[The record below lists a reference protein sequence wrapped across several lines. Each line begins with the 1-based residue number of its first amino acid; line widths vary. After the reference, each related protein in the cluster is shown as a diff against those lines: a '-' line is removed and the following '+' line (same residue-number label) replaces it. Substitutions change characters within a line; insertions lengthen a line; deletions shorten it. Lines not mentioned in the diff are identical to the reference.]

1 MYSAGGSIDSWF
13 DIQNG
18 QLGSKGAGAI
28 STHIE
33 TIGNGWYRCSVLLT
47 NNISDF
53 RVYVSNGN
61 NSFLSDVGDS
71 VYIQDAMLNQGLVAY
86 PYIETTT
93 APVAGGILE
102 DMPRLDWSGSC
113 PSLLLEPS
121 RTNLVTNSEYITQPV
136 NGTNTYNQGISPEGV
151 NNAVKYTAD
160 STFPNI
166 RFSGI
171 SITAGT
177 QYTFSCF
184 VKYVG
189 YQWMYINFNAGFTN
203 DFTDD
208 CWFDVQN
215 GLVGTIGS
223 SITNES
229 IEDYGNGWYRISA
242 TSAATSTGTGQIRL
256 HNTGGDNVN
265 TLPSNETG
273 LHNLIYGAQLEQDA
287 TYPTSYIPT
296 YGVSQTRLADICDR
310 GSNLAYTGAYTLY
323 MEFELTKDE
332 VYFLSN
338 TSLAYRLF
346 LEKDDAY
353 FKFGSSNVFFQDMF
367 DWSAALGTNI
377 KMLIYK
383 NGTDAAMFVNGT
395 KYTPSAN
402 TLTTGNEVL
411 DWRYIN
417 YTTTANRQEQ
427 AYIKQLVEFETA
439 LSDDECIA
447 LTTI

>member
-1 MYSAGGSIDSWF
+1 LDRFI
-13 DIQNG
+13 
-18 QLGSKGAGAI
+18 
-28 STHIE
+28 
-33 TIGNGWYRCSVLLT
+33 
-47 NNISDF
+47 
-53 RVYVSNGN
+53 
-61 NSFLSDVGDS
+61 
-71 VYIQDAMLNQGLVAY
+71 YIQDAMLNQGLVAY

-102 DMPRLDWSGSC
+102 DMPRLDYSNGSC
-113 PSLLLEPS
+113 PALLLEPE

-208 CWFDVQN
+208 CWFDIEN
-215 GLVGTIGS
+215 GELGTIGS
-223 SITNES
+223 NITNSS
-229 IEDYGNGWYRISA
+229 IESYGNGWYRISA
-242 TSAATSTGTGQIRL
+242 TSTAVSTGTGQIRL

-273 LHNLIYGAQLEQDA
+273 LHNLIYGAQIEDA

-296 YGVSQTRLADICDR
+296 YGVSQTRLADITDR
-310 GSNLAYTGAYTLY
+310 GSNLAYTGDYTFFA
-323 MEFELTKDE
+323 EFELTEID
-332 VYFLSN
+332 VYFLGANPSSGYSFMIRSDDTLIQFGRTIGTSADVVFTN
-338 TSLAYRLF
+338 TTDWESLI
-346 LEKDDAY
+346 
-353 FKFGSSNVFFQDMF
+353 
-367 DWSAALGTNI
+367 GTTI
-377 KMLIYK
+377 KMAFYK
-383 NGTDAAMFVNGT
+383 SGTSFKLFINGTP
-395 KYTPSAN
+395 YTPTTN
-402 TLTTGNEVL
+402 NLTTGDEVL

-417 YTTTANRQEQ
+417 VSSVANRQEQ
-427 AYIKQLVEFETA
+427 AYIKKLVEFQTA
-439 LSDDECIA
+439 LTDSECIE
-447 LTTI
+447 LTTIS